1 LETPV
6 RQSIEK
12 HAGSA
17 CIERNRGALFCD
29 MELPLLGMREV
40 SLCHPDL
47 ASPRQN
53 AFNRQT
59 GAFIVCPQLPAG
71 RFRKSKRT
79 PETAVWVE
87 DMVPRKTASKRSS
100 HATRA
105 RKSNHQPSHIDDWM
119 YAKLAGLRLN
129 VNENRVRNALSGGF
143 LSKKPISG
151 LAAHPGRPTLVP
163 SASFP

>member
-1 LETPV
+1 
-6 RQSIEK
+6 
-12 HAGSA
+12 
-17 CIERNRGALFCD
+17 